1 MSLIAPSSPC
11 SRWVFGMPSTKRL
24 LLHALLNGLGKA
36 IRRNDGLAADRYQ
49 RRIGLIADHFDTN
62 PRLSEALERLP
73 LASGRWLAM
82 NMNVADRYEAEEQ
95 VLELIEGVTEL
106 L

>member
-1 MSLIAPSSPC
+1 
-11 SRWVFGMPSTKRL
+11 MPSTKRL

-62 PRLSEALERLP
+62 PRLSEALERLL
-73 LASGRWLAM
+73 LASGRWLS
-82 NMNVADRYEAEEQ
+82 MNVADRYEAEEQ

-106 L
+106 F